1 MPVRPHQV
9 NQSPTQHLN
18 SLLISLN
25 SAACHKPAP
34 RLPACRAA
42 VTTAGSPQERTLLW
56 LYANTICNQGNVHSQ
71 DAFDGA
77 CQAYSQLQG
86 VPPLSGFTV
95 PIDYFC
101 AAPGSA
107 TPAIPAT
114 GLQAPAP
121 IPAAGQQLPVAVP
134 SAGQQAP
141 APIPAVGQGA
151 HGAIPAAG
159 QQVGA
164 GDGAEEPATIFSR
177 GIAESVPGYWPELGT
192 PRYWMDLAAFRR
204 VHPVPRETL
213 LYLAEVVGR
222 MMDDE

>member
-1 MPVRPHQV
+1 M
-9 NQSPTQHLN
+9 
-18 SLLISLN
+18 
-25 SAACHKPAP
+25 
-34 RLPACRAA
+34 
-42 VTTAGSPQERTLLW
+42 TTAGSPQERTLLW
-56 LYANTICNQGNVHSQ
+56 LYASTVSNQDNVHSQ

-95 PIDYFC
+95 PIDHFC
-101 AAPGSA
+101 AASGSA

-141 APIPAVGQGA
+141 APIPAVGLGA

-213 LYLAEVVGR
+213 LHLAEVVGR